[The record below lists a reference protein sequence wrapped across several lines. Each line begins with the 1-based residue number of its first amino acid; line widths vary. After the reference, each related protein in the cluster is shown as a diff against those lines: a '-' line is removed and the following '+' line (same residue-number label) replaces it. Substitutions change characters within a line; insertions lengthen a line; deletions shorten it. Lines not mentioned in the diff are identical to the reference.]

1 MDRRIFAALTAARP
15 AGVPEVLLSQ
25 RWRIGV
31 AAVNRLRSSPT
42 LSN

>member
-1 MDRRIFAALTAARP
+1 MDRRIFAALTAA
-15 AGVPEVLLSQ
+15 GLPEVLLSQ